1 MDVFELREKLVR
13 DYEEYTRSFI
23 KIKDSRISEKVYS
36 ALEDGIFWPEPLLQ
50 LNPNFMTEYT
60 IDELVKEGLLHEECR
75 NIFRIGKK
83 DNDLHGEDLKLYK
96 HQTEAIQK
104 AQQKKSYVL
113 TTGTGSGKSLSYI
126 IPIVDYVLRKSA
138 GNGIKAIVVYPMN
151 ALANSQEEELVKFL
165 EKGYPEG
172 GSPVRFARYTG
183 QEKEDQKE
191 KIRSNPP
198 DILLTNYMMLELLLT
213 RREDRALIRA
223 AKGLKFL
230 VFDELHTYRGR
241 QGADVALLIRRC
253 RLAFEGHEMI
263 CVGTSATMSTEG
275 TLQCQ
280 KEEVASAAKKLFGT
294 RITSD
299 QVIGETLK
307 RLTGEINCEDPNT
320 KTELRSIIELCQDP
334 PDNYEEFRK
343 NLLSRWIE
351 STFGVESD
359 PDSGVLVRQTPRRLS
374 GKDSASQ
381 ELAELTSTQPD
392 QCEKVLKKYLLKGSG
407 LHSSKSSGFPIFP
420 FRLHQFF
427 TRGDTVWTT
436 IESEKK
442 RHLEIAKLV
451 SKPGE
456 PEKILYPLVFCR
468 QCGTE
473 YYRISLCK
481 SEDGNFYLKPRE
493 DRQYGQDDSEE
504 GYLYVSGSDPWP
516 TSDSEIKDRLP
527 DFMKETTPS
536 GVERIST
543 YSQKRREIPQPIFV
557 DPEGRIV
564 SEGQGCIS
572 AALIKGNF
580 LFCLNSGCGIAYK
593 RNQRAERGK
602 LNTLGIDNRSTA
614 TTILAVKSLI
624 ELQSDSSLSQQ
635 ARKLLSFTDNR
646 QDASLQAGHFNDFTQ
661 VALLRSALYKAA
673 KEKNDGLKHAE
684 LSRKVFEAMALRFED
699 YAADPHV
706 RGPARND
713 TDDALRRVINYHLYR
728 DMKWD
733 WRVTAPNLED
743 CGLLRFEY
751 IGLENHD
758 GLLNDSSIWA
768 SGVEA
773 LYGKDLDFIQTPEI
787 LKNCPT
793 ELRGEILKTLLDFL
807 RRSLAV
813 NVDVLNPRNK
823 RDLLDQTTTRLDE
836 NTVWYLEDI
845 KELVSS
851 TVAYPHQKSRV
862 SSGDSFEDKVF
873 VSSYG
878 RYGQYLRRSL
888 GRYTSEGQKF
898 GRKEVDG
905 VIEFLFQALKS
916 YGILE
921 QVGSGEKPGYQIN
934 PGSLCWIADEG
945 RSQPVDLTRLF
956 ETGQFKPE
964 PNRYFVN
971 CYKNFVELKAVLE
984 AREHTAQVYSE
995 EREEREERFRKG
1007 ELPLLFCSPTM
1018 ELGVDIAQLNLVNLR
1033 NVPPTPANY
1042 SQRSGRAGRGGQ
1054 PAFVYTYCAGRSP
1067 HDQYYFQCPEQMVS
1081 GSVAPPHIDLINQD
1095 LIRSHVYAIWMEV
1108 AKPNLGKTLMGVM
1121 DVIDQSSG
1129 NFHLPIK
1136 DSIRESLEDRYSLT
1150 KAREKADQFIMSI
1163 SDDPSETEKLQNWAK
1178 TSLDQICLSFDK
1190 SCERWRTLYRSA
1202 VQQRE
1207 IHHGIIGDHSRPDA
1221 ERRYSRRL
1229 REQAESQIRLL
1240 TEPEGIYEGDFYSY
1254 RYFAV
1259 EGFLPGYNFPRLP
1272 ISAYVPGRRSLKGK
1286 DGYISRPRF
1295 LAISEFAPQAFVYH
1309 EGSRYQAHKVSL
1321 DFGPENDGP
1330 IQMTMKRCNACGYA
1344 HTERTGSNLS
1354 ELCDRCGSGD
1364 LENLP
1369 DLVSLKNVTL
1379 KLVQRITCNE
1389 EERQRYGYNLIT
1401 SYKFNESE
1409 QVDSEIM
1416 VNGDRFMRLTYCD
1429 STDIYRINLGWM
1441 AQREGTPIGFN
1452 LDIDKGYWASRSPD
1466 DEDDVSAASVR
1477 VKRVVPYVT
1486 DTKNVL
1492 VLNFE
1497 KIPEES
1503 VMAGLQSA
1511 LKRAIQEHFQLEPA
1525 ELSCEAMPSARDHDR
1540 QEILFYEAT
1549 EGGAG
1554 VLRQIVEKK
1563 KIIPD
1568 LARKALKIC
1577 HFDPVT
1583 LEDTGSE
1590 TCGKA
1595 CYKCLLDY
1603 YNQPDHLLLDRYL
1616 IRDFLVQLVHSESKP
1631 SGGLGSRLERIEK
1644 LRKFC
1649 DSDLERQWLGLLE
1662 KQNLRLP
1669 SDAQYRIKGCSTRS
1683 DFFYKKYN
1691 VAIYIDGPPHDKL
1704 DQTRKDEEIDK
1715 KLIESGYS
1723 VVRFHHKKDW
1733 NEIFRQHPDIFGT
1746 FEK

>member
-1 MDVFELREKLVR
+1 MDIFELREKLVK

-36 ALEDGIFWPEPLLQ
+36 ALENGVFWPEPLLQ
-50 LNPNFMTEYT
+50 LNPNFMPGQF
-60 IDELVKEGLLHEECR
+60 IDELVEGGLLHKECR

-83 DNDLHGEDLKLYK
+83 DNDLHGEDLRLYK

-104 AQQKKSYVL
+104 AREKKSYVL

-126 IPIVDYVLRKSA
+126 IPIVDYVLRNGA

-165 EKGYPEG
+165 EKGYPQG

-183 QEKEDQKE
+183 QEKEDQRE

-223 AKGLKFL
+223 AGGLKFL

-253 RLAFEGHEMI
+253 RLAFEGDEMI

-275 TLQCQ
+275 TLQDQ
-280 KEEVASAAKKLFGT
+280 KKAVARVAKKLFGT
-294 RITSD
+294 EITPD
-299 QVIGETLK
+299 QVIGETLE
-307 RLTGEINCEDPNT
+307 RLTEEIDCEDFNT
-320 KTELRSIIELCQDP
+320 KAELKSIIELCQCP

-343 NLLSRWIE
+343 NLLSCWIE
-351 STFGVESD
+351 STFGVKSD
-359 PDSGVLVRQTPRRLS
+359 LDSGVLVRQTPRRLR
-374 GKDSASQ
+374 GEKSASQ

-392 QCEKVLKKYLLKGSG
+392 QCEKVLKKYLLKGSD
-407 LHSSKSSGFPIFP
+407 LHSSKSSGSPIFP

-436 IESEKK
+436 IESEEN

-456 PEKILYPLVFCR
+456 PEKTLYPLVFCR

-473 YYRISLCK
+473 YYRVSLFE
-481 SEDGNFYLKPRE
+481 SEDGSSCLKPRE
-493 DRQYGQDDSEE
+493 DRQYKEDDGEE
-504 GYLYVSGSDPWP
+504 GYLYISSDDPWP
-516 TSDSEIKDRLP
+516 VSDSDIRDRLP

-536 GVERIST
+536 GGERIST
-543 YSQKRREIPQPIFV
+543 YAQKRKEVPQLVFV
-557 DPEGRIV
+557 DPKGKIV
-564 SEGQGCIS
+564 SEGQGGVS
-572 AALIKGNF
+572 AALIRGNF
-580 LFCLNSGCGIAYK
+580 LFCLNPECGVAYK

-661 VALLRSALYKAA
+661 VALLRSALYKAV
-673 KEKNDGLKHAE
+673 KEKNDGLNHAQ
-684 LSRKVFEAMALRFED
+684 LSRKVFEAMGLRFED
-699 YAADPHV
+699 YATDPHI

-728 DMKWD
+728 DLKWD

-751 IGLENHD
+751 SGLEDHN
-758 GLLNDSSIWA
+758 GLLNDFSIWT

-773 LYGKDLDFIQTPEI
+773 LCGKNLRLIQTPEV
-787 LKNCPT
+787 LKNCPV
-793 ELRGEILKTLLDFL
+793 ELRSEIIKTLLDFL
-807 RRSLAV
+807 RRSLAIS
-813 NVDVLNPRNK
+813 VDVLNPRNK

-845 KELVSS
+845 KELVSF
-851 TVAYPHQKSRV
+851 TVAYPHRKSQV
-862 SSGDSFEDKVF
+862 SAKDVFEDTVF

-888 GRYTSEGQKF
+888 EGYADDQSF
-898 GRKEVDG
+898 GRKEVDE
-905 VIEFLFQALKS
+905 VIEFLFHALKS

-921 QVGSGEKPGYQIN
+921 QVDSGEKPGYQIN
-934 PGSLCWIADEG
+934 PGSLRWIADEG
-945 RSQPVDLTRLF
+945 RSRPVDPTRLF
-956 ETGQFKPE
+956 EKGQIMSE
-964 PNRYFVN
+964 VNSYFVN

-984 AREHTAQVYSE
+984 AREHTAQVYSK
-995 EREEREERFRKG
+995 EREEREERFRRG

-1042 SQRSGRAGRGGQ
+1042 AQRSGRAGRGGQ
-1054 PAFVYTYCAGRSP
+1054 PALVYTYCAGRSP
-1067 HDQYYFQCPEQMVS
+1067 HDQHYFQRPEQMVS
-1081 GSVAPPHIDLINQD
+1081 GSVAPPNIDLVNQD

-1108 AKPNLGKTLMGVM
+1108 AKPNLGKTLM
-1121 DVIDQSSG
+1121 DVIDIINHDNG

-1136 DSIRESLEDRYSLT
+1136 DSIRGNIEDSYCLT
-1150 KAREKADQFIMSI
+1150 KAREKVDRFIRNI
-1163 SDDPSETEKLQNWAK
+1163 SDEQSETEKLKSWAK
-1178 TSLDQICLSFDK
+1178 TSLDQIYLSFDK

-1207 IHHGIIGDHSRPDA
+1207 THHKIIGDHSRPEA

-1295 LAISEFAPQAFVYH
+1295 LAISEFGPQAFVYH

-1330 IQMTMKRCNACGYA
+1330 IQMTMKRCNTCGYA
-1344 HTERTGSNLS
+1344 HTGRNGSNLS
-1354 ELCDRCGSGD
+1354 ELCDRCGSAD
-1364 LENLP
+1364 LENLS

-1409 QVDSEIM
+1409 QIDSEIL

-1429 STDIYRINLGWM
+1429 STDIYRINLGW
-1441 AQREGTPIGFN
+1441 ATQREGAPAGFN

-1477 VKRVVPYVT
+1477 IKRVVPYVT

-1492 VLNFE
+1492 VFSFKE
-1497 KIPEES
+1497 IPEEP

-1511 LKRAIQEHFQLEPA
+1511 LKRAIQEYFQLEPT
-1525 ELSCEAMPSARDHDR
+1525 ELSCEAMPSARDHNR

-1554 VLRQIVEKK
+1554 VLRQLVEKK

-1568 LARKALKIC
+1568 LARKALEIC
-1577 HFDPVT
+1577 RFDPDT
-1583 LEDTGSE
+1583 LEDLGSE

-1603 YNQPDHLLLDRYL
+1603 YNQPDHSLLDRHL
-1616 IRDFLVQLVHSESKP
+1616 IRDFLAQLAHSESKL
-1631 SGGLGSRLERIEK
+1631 SGGLGSRSERIEK
-1644 LRKFC
+1644 LRKVC
-1649 DSDLERQWLGLLE
+1649 DSDLERQWLNLLE
-1662 KQNLRLP
+1662 KQNLKLP
-1669 SDAQYRIKGCSTRS
+1669 SDAQYQIEECSTRS

-1691 VAIYIDGPPHDKL
+1691 VAIYIDGPPHDRP
-1704 DQTRKDEEIDK
+1704 DQIRNDEEIK
-1715 KLIESGYS
+1715 RKLIESGYS
-1723 VVRFHHKKDW
+1723 VIRFHHKEDW
-1733 NEIFRQHPDIFGT
+1733 KEVFRQHPDIFGT